1 VLTLSKSVWSQ
12 CDLKFGFY
20 DSFLDETTQNIE
32 TRDIR
37 TMLKYPQKIDE
48 VINAMDLIVV
58 VWMVLKWGKK

>member
-1 VLTLSKSVWSQ
+1 
-12 CDLKFGFY
+12 LKFGFY